1 MPAPGEG
8 SGAGPPGGSGSAVG
22 RLADSEPGSAVGLPT
37 GFGLAA
43 GSGAGSAA
51 EPVLEV
57 RGAEVSFGS
66 VTALA
71 GVDLAVGAGET
82 VAILGP
88 SGCGKSTLLRAVAGL
103 QPLDR
108 GRVLWD
114 GADLAGVPVHRRDFG
129 LMFQDHALFTH
140 RDVAANVAFG
150 LRMQGAPAEARRAR
164 AAEMLELVGLGGFG
178 PRSVATLSGGEA
190 QRVALARALAPE
202 PRLLMLDEPLG
213 SLDRRRR
220 DELAVELR
228 RVLSEVGVT
237 VLHVTHDHDEA
248 FAVADRVAVMLAGR
262 MARIGAPAEVWRDP
276 RRSDVARFL
285 GHANVV
291 EVGPGGAVPW
301 GRLDADPGMAVIR
314 SDAFRRLSGP
324 EAAAGSS
331 ARGPV
336 GTGSTRPAGGTSST
350 RGPGVAEAP
359 ASTVEAVVADARF
372 RGDRFELRVRTDP
385 GEVELVVLDPEPAH
399 VGRRLAYAIT
409 PTAVAPVD

>member
-1 MPAPGEG
+1 MPA
-8 SGAGPPGGSGSAVG
+8 AGP
-22 RLADSEPGSAVGLPT
+22 
-37 GFGLAA
+37 A
-43 GSGAGSAA
+43 GSGPPTGSAA
-51 EPVLEV
+51 GLSAGSGGGSAAGPVLEV
-57 RGAEVSFGS
+57 RGVTVSFGA
-66 VTALA
+66 VTALDR
-71 GVDLAVGAGET
+71 VDLAVGAGET

-88 SGCGKSTLLRAVAGL
+88 SGGGKSTLLRAVAGL

-108 GRVLWD
+108 GRILWA

-150 LRMQGAPAEARRAR
+150 LRMQGATAETRRAR

-213 SLDRRRR
+213 SLDRRHR
-220 DELAVELR
+220 DELAAELR
-228 RVLSEVGVT
+228 RIPREVGVT

-248 FAVADRVAVMLAGR
+248 FAVADRVAVMLDGR
-262 MARIGAPAEVWRDP
+262 LARIGPPAEVWRDP
-276 RRSDVARFL
+276 RQSDVARFL

-301 GRLDADPGMAVIR
+301 GRLEAEPGRAVIR
-314 SDAFRRLSGP
+314 SDAFRRLSDADAEAVADPARPPDGTAS
-324 EAAAGSS
+324 AAAARAPGAGS
-331 ARGPV
+331 AV
-336 GTGSTRPAGGTSST
+336 
-350 RGPGVAEAP
+350 
-359 ASTVEAVVADARF
+359 ASTVEAVVADVRF

-385 GEVELVVLDPEPAH
+385 GEVELVVLDPEPAA
-399 VGRRLAYAIT
+399 VGRRLAYAID
-409 PTAVAPVD
+409 PAAIAAVD

>member
-1 MPAPGEG
+1 MPA
-8 SGAGPPGGSGSAVG
+8 A
-22 RLADSEPGSAVGLPT
+22 EP
-37 GFGLAA
+37 A
-43 GSGAGSAA
+43 GSGPPTGSAA

-57 RGAEVSFGS
+57 RGAVVSFGA
-66 VTALA
+66 TAALV

-88 SGCGKSTLLRAVAGL
+88 SGGGKSTLLRAVAGL

-108 GRVLWD
+108 GQILWA

-140 RDVAANVAFG
+140 RDVAANVSFG
-150 LRMQGAPAEARRAR
+150 LRMQGATAEARRAR

-178 PRSVATLSGGEA
+178 SRSVATLSGGEA

-213 SLDRRRR
+213 SLDRRHR
-220 DELAVELR
+220 DELAAELR
-228 RVLSEVGVT
+228 RIPREVGVT

-248 FAVADRVAVMLAGR
+248 FAVADRVAVMLDGR
-262 MARIGAPAEVWRDP
+262 LARIGPPAEVWRDP

-291 EVGPGGAVPW
+291 EVGPGGSVPW
-301 GRLDADPGMAVIR
+301 GRLEAKPGRAVIR
-314 SDAFRRLSGP
+314 SDGFRRLSD
-324 EAAAGSS
+324 AAADP
-331 ARGPV
+331 AHPPD
-336 GTGSTRPAGGTSST
+336 GTGPAAAARP
-350 RGPGVAEAP
+350 PGADPAT
-359 ASTVEAVVADARF
+359 ASTVEAVVADVRF

-385 GEVELVVLDPEPAH
+385 GEVELVVLDPEPAA
-399 VGRRLAYAIT
+399 VGRRLAYAI
-409 PTAVAPVD
+409 APAAIAFVDHN

>member
-1 MPAPGEG
+1 MPAPGSAGSGPPPEAG
-8 SGAGPPGGSGSAVG
+8 SGAVAGPPVGSGSA
-22 RLADSEPGSAVGLPT
+22 P
-37 GFGLAA
+37 
-43 GSGAGSAA
+43 

-66 VTALA
+66 VAALA
-71 GVDLAVGAGET
+71 GVELVVGAGET

-164 AAEMLELVGLGGFG
+164 AAEMLDLVGLGGFG

-301 GRLDADPGMAVIR
+301 GRLDAEPGRAVIR
-314 SDAFRRLSGP
+314 SDAFRRLSGAEA
-324 EAAAGSS
+324 EAAAE
-331 ARGPV
+331 
-336 GTGSTRPAGGTSST
+336 GSTRGLGGFGSAEGST

-359 ASTVEAVVADARF
+359 ASTVEAVVADTRF

-385 GEVELVVLDPEPAH
+385 GGVELVVLDPEPAD
-399 VGRRLAYAIT
+399 VGRRLAYAID
-409 PTAVAPVD
+409 PAAIAPVD

>member
-1 MPAPGEG
+1 MPA
-8 SGAGPPGGSGSAVG
+8 AGPAGSSP
-22 RLADSEPGSAVGLPT
+22 LADPDS
-37 GFGLAA
+37 
-43 GSGAGSAA
+43 GSAA

-57 RGAEVSFGS
+57 RGAAVSFGAAA
-66 VTALA
+66 ALA

-88 SGCGKSTLLRAVAGL
+88 SGGGKSTLLRAVAGL

-108 GRVLWD
+108 GQILWA

-150 LRMQGAPAEARRAR
+150 LRMRGATAEARRAR
-164 AAEMLELVGLGGFG
+164 AAEMLELVGLEGFG

-213 SLDRRRR
+213 SLDRRHR
-220 DELAVELR
+220 DELAAELR
-228 RVLSEVGVT
+228 RIPREVGVT

-248 FAVADRVAVMLAGR
+248 FAVADRVAVMLDGR
-262 MARIGAPAEVWRDP
+262 LARIGPPAEVWSDP
-276 RRSDVARFL
+276 RRSAVARFL

-291 EVGPGGAVPW
+291 EVGPGGSVPW
-301 GRLDADPGMAVIR
+301 GRLEAEPGRAVIR
-314 SDAFRRLSGP
+314 SDAFRRLSD
-324 EAAAGSS
+324 AAAEAG
-331 ARGPV
+331 GP
-336 GTGSTRPAGGTSST
+336 TRPPGGSGPPGAARSPGAG
-350 RGPGVAEAP
+350 PAA
-359 ASTVEAVVADARF
+359 ASTVETVVADVRF

-385 GEVELVVLDPEPAH
+385 GEMELIVLDPEPAA
-399 VGRRLAYAIT
+399 VGHCLAYVIDPAAIA
-409 PTAVAPVD
+409 AVD